1 MDTIMTTLSGM
12 HVGTAVL
19 GGFLLILSR
28 NVLRGPRTA
37 NAEGNNEV
45 RGCVASP
52 ATRQYGRVGRSCSG
66 NVTQRIPMGANVHEP
81 ASHPQ
86 LNPPLLSA
94 CGQPSTLLVTPCRA
108 GTCCSSLPAPTVPLC
123 HLVWRE
129 SFVSV
134 HHSVCWWALSSIHGS
149 HTHAP
154 PPLLASAHQPPLAT
168 RCLRWLPNTCL
179 LALHCSLRTAC
190 SMITLSRAEQ
200 TKHSLHGVDV

>member
-1 MDTIMTTLSGM
+1 VVTQKFENPTSPLCNFPNLAVKAAAMDTIMTTLSGM

-66 NVTQRIPMGANVHEP
+66 NVMQRIPVGANVHEP

-86 LNPPLLSA
+86 LNP
-94 CGQPSTLLVTPCRA
+94 
-108 GTCCSSLPAPTVPLC
+108 
-123 HLVWRE
+123 
-129 SFVSV
+129 
-134 HHSVCWWALSSIHGS
+134 
-149 HTHAP
+149 
-154 PPLLASAHQPPLAT
+154 
-168 RCLRWLPNTCL
+168 
-179 LALHCSLRTAC
+179 HCSQHVANPPRFL
-190 SMITLSRAEQ
+190 
-200 TKHSLHGVDV
+200 